1 MISSPL
7 RDVWHSP
14 VWLNRFSAVLF
25 ALSIMGF
32 AALVAFWLANR
43 PVFTVKRVIV
53 DTPSGSLKHVSASQ
67 VQAAVLESL
76 NGTVL
81 STDLQTMHRALASIP
96 WVRSATVRR
105 IWPNRLLVRLEEQH
119 AVGTWGNQRL
129 VNRFG
134 ELFTAQAAD
143 HDDPCRL
150 IPLSGPAG
158 SQRLVLER
166 AVALSQWLA
175 PIQKSLASLTLSD
188 QYAWTA
194 ELGGN
199 TVLELGRDALP
210 TPVEERVRNFVK
222 TQAWLAAQLGQAA
235 PAAQL
240 THADLRYATGY
251 AFRPATS
258 GAAVNN
264 EAAIPLCIG
273 AQA

>member
-1 MISSPL
+1 MISAPL
-7 RDVWHSP
+7 RDFWHSP
-14 VWLNRFSAVLF
+14 VWLNRLSAALF
-25 ALSIMGF
+25 ALSAIGF
-32 AALVAFWLANR
+32 IALAANWLANR

-53 DTPSGSLKHVSASQ
+53 DTPAGALKHVSASQ

-81 STDLQTMHRALASIP
+81 STDLQMMHKALASIP

-119 AVGTWGNQRL
+119 AVATWGNQRL

-166 AVALSQWLA
+166 AVALNQWLA
-175 PIQKSLASLTLSD
+175 PIEKSLTSLTLSD

-194 ELGGN
+194 EVSGN
-199 TVLELGRDALP
+199 MVLELGRDALP

-222 TQAWLAAQLGQAA
+222 TQAWLAAQLGQ
-235 PAAQL
+235 PTPVAQL
-240 THADLRYATGY
+240 VQVDLRYATGY
-251 AFRPATS
+251 AFRPAAS
-258 GAAVNN
+258 GAASVN
-264 EAAIPLCIG
+264 ETALPACVG

>member
-14 VWLNRFSAVLF
+14 VWLNRISAALF

-32 AALVAFWLANR
+32 AALVALWLANR

-81 STDLQTMHRALASIP
+81 STDLQMMHKALASIP

-119 AVGTWGNQRL
+119 AVATWGNQRL

-175 PIQKSLASLTLSD
+175 PIEKSLTGLTLSD

-194 ELGGN
+194 EVSGN
-199 TVLELGRDALP
+199 MVLELGRDALP

-222 TQAWLAAQLGQAA
+222 TQAWLATQLGQGK

-240 THADLRYATGY
+240 AQADLRYATGY
-251 AFRPATS
+251 AFRPAAS
-258 GAAVNN
+258 GAA
-264 EAAIPLCIG
+264 APDGATLPLCIG

>member
-7 RDVWHSP
+7 RDFWHSP
-14 VWLNRFSAVLF
+14 VWLNRLSTALF
-25 ALSIMGF
+25 TLSILGF
-32 AALVAFWLANR
+32 AGLVALWLANR

-53 DTPSGSLKHVSASQ
+53 DTPSGALKHVSASQ

-81 STDLQTMHRALASIP
+81 STDLETMHKALSSIP

-119 AVGTWGNQRL
+119 AVATWGNQRL
-129 VNRFG
+129 VNRYG

-166 AVALSQWLA
+166 AMALKEWLA
-175 PIQKSLASLTLSD
+175 PIQKSLTGLTLSD

-194 ELGGN
+194 ELSGN
-199 TVLELGRDALP
+199 MVLELGRDELP

-222 TQAWLAAQLGQAA
+222 TQAWLAGQLGQGK
-235 PAAQL
+235 PVAQL
-240 THADLRYATGY
+240 AQADLRYATGY
-251 AFRPATS
+251 AFRPAAS
-258 GAAVNN
+258 AAV
-264 EAAIPLCIG
+264 EPVEGLPPLCLG
-273 AQA
+273 VQA